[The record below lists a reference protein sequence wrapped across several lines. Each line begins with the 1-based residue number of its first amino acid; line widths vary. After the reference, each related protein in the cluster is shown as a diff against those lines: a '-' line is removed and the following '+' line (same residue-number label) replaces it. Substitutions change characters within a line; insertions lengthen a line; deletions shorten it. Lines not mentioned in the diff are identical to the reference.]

1 MVRIT
6 LPDNSVK
13 EFAATTTTGAEI
25 AASIGAGLA
34 KAAVAIEVN
43 GVAQDLSEAI
53 AQDASV
59 SIATAKTE
67 LGLDTLRHT
76 LAAQVLALAIKE
88 MYPGAKLAIGPTI
101 DTGCYYDIEFASPLS
116 SDDLP
121 KIEERMKDIIK
132 SGRVVVRELWEPEQ
146 LMMHFESTGDSYKSI
161 IIQEAVAKGQTIDGK
176 VSAYRQVGSE
186 FAGKEFIDLCRGPH
200 VPSLD
205 KLTLAFKL
213 TNLAGAY
220 WKGDSQNQQ
229 LTRIYCVA
237 FASQKELDA
246 YLTMREEAEKRD
258 HRKLG
263 RELELFHLQEEAP
276 GQAFWHP
283 KGWALYRELEH
294 FIRENLKRYDY
305 KEVNTP
311 RRVNKSLYVQSG
323 HWQNYREDLFL
334 FCDDVMQPIV
344 EPVANAAAQDKTLG
358 QMAKGIEDLD
368 IYAIKPMNCPCH
380 VQIFN
385 QGSKSYRDLPL
396 RMSEFGACMR
406 NEAHGALHGLMR
418 VTSFTQDDAHIFC
431 TPDQMESEI
440 IALCNLIDEVYEPL
454 GFKDYT
460 VRLATRPE
468 KRVGEDHL
476 WDASEKALADACAKI
491 GIPLTLAPGDG
502 AFYGPKLEYHL
513 KDAIGRTWQCGTVQV
528 DFNLPIRMGANFTN
542 ENGER
547 VPCVMIHRAILGTLE
562 RFTGILIEQY
572 EGKFPTWLAP
582 VQAMVIPITDGQ
594 NDYAHE
600 VRRQLEAVDVRNASA
615 GFRVEVDAS
624 NDRMQKKIL
633 FAQQKKIPYML
644 VVGKKEAEDGTVA
657 IRLRDGTD
665 LGAKPL
671 SWLIDRLKTEVE
683 TRTDTPAVAK
693 AA

>member
-6 LPDNSVK
+6 LPDASVR
-13 EFAATTTTGAEI
+13 EFATTTTGGEV

-34 KAAVAIEVN
+34 KAAVAVEVD
-43 GVAQDLSEAI
+43 GQPQDLSVAI
-53 AQDASV
+53 DHDV
-59 SIATAKTE
+59 SLKIATAKDA

-101 DTGCYYDIEFASPLS
+101 ENGCYYDIEFASPLS

-121 KIEERMKDIIK
+121 KIEDKMKDIIK
-132 SGRVVVRELWEPEQ
+132 SGRAVVRELWEPEK
-146 LMMHFESTGDSYKSI
+146 LMMHFESTGDSYKSL
-161 IIQEAVAKGQTIDGK
+161 IIQDAVSKGQTLDGK
-176 VSAYRQVGSE
+176 VSAYRQVGSS
-186 FAGKEFIDLCRGPH
+186 FDGKEFIDLCRGPH
-200 VPSLD
+200 APDLS
-205 KLTLAFKL
+205 KITLAFKL

-220 WKGDSQNQQ
+220 WKGDSANQQ

-237 FASQKELDA
+237 FATQKELDA

-263 RELELFHLQEEAP
+263 RELELFHIQEEAP

-283 KGWALYRELEH
+283 KGWTLFLELQH
-294 FIRENLKRYDY
+294 YIRQNLRRYNY

-311 RRVNKSLYVQSG
+311 RLVNKNLYVASG
-323 HWQNYREDLFL
+323 HWQNYREDMFL

-344 EPVANAAAQDKTLG
+344 EPAAHDKAQATTLG
-358 QMAKGIEDLD
+358 HLAKDMDALS
-368 IYAIKPMNCPCH
+368 IYGLKPMNCPCH

-396 RMSEFGACMR
+396 RMSEFGNCMR

-418 VTSFTQDDAHIFC
+418 VTSMTQDDAHIFC
-431 TPDQMESEI
+431 TPEQMEGEI
-440 IALCNLIDEVYEPL
+440 LELCRLIDEVYGPL
-454 GFKDYT
+454 GFAEYSVK
-460 VRLATRPE
+460 LATRPE
-468 KRVGEDHL
+468 KRVGSDDL
-476 WDASEKALADACAKI
+476 WDAAEKALEDACAKA

-528 DFNLPIRMGANFTN
+528 DFNMPIRLGAHYTN

-547 VPCVMIHRAILGTLE
+547 VPCVMIHRAILGSIE
-562 RFTGILIEQY
+562 RFTGILIEQH

-582 VQAMVIPITDGQ
+582 VQAVVIPITDHQ
-594 NDYAHE
+594 NDYADA
-600 VRRQLEAVDVRNASA
+600 VRKQLMDVELNNATS
-615 GFRVEVDAS
+615 GLRVEVDDS
-624 NDRMQKKIL
+624 SDRMQKKIL

-644 VVGKKEAEDGTVA
+644 VVGKQEAENGTVA
-657 IRLRDGTD
+657 VRLRDGTD

-671 SWLIDRLKTEVE
+671 EWVLARLKGEVE
-683 TRTDTPAVAK
+683 GRKDEAAVAK

>member
-6 LPDNSVK
+6 LPDGSVK
-13 EFAATTTTGAEI
+13 EFAGTTTGGEV

-34 KAAVAIEVN
+34 KAAVAVEVD
-43 GVAQDLSEAI
+43 GKARDLNEPI
-53 AQDASV
+53 AADASLK
-59 SIATAKTE
+59 IATAKDA

-76 LAAQVLALAIKE
+76 LAAQVLALAVKE

-101 DTGCYYDIEFASPLS
+101 ENGAYYDIEFASALS

-121 KIEERMKDIIK
+121 KIEERMRAIIK
-132 SGRVVVRELWEPEQ
+132 SGRAVQRELWEPEK
-146 LMMHFESTGDSYKSI
+146 LMMHFEATGDSYKSM
-161 IIQEAVAKGQTIDGK
+161 IIQEAVSKGQVIDGK
-176 VSAYRQVGSE
+176 VSAYRQVGSA
-186 FAGKEFIDLCRGPH
+186 FDGKEFVDLCRGPH
-200 VPSLD
+200 ATSLE
-205 KLTLAFKL
+205 KLGGLAFKL

-229 LTRIYCVA
+229 LTRIYVVA

-283 KGWALYRELEH
+283 KGWTLFLELQH
-294 FIRENLKRYDY
+294 YIRQNLRRYNY

-311 RRVNKSLYVQSG
+311 RIVNKNLFVASG
-323 HWQNYREDLFL
+323 HWQNYREDMFL

-344 EPVANAAAQDKTLG
+344 EPAANEKAQGTTLG
-358 QMAKGIEDLD
+358 ELAKGMDGLS
-368 IYAIKPMNCPCH
+368 IYGLKPMNCPCH

-396 RMSEFGACMR
+396 RMSEFGNCMR

-418 VTSFTQDDAHIFC
+418 VTSMTQDDAHIFC
-431 TPDQMESEI
+431 TPEQMEGEI
-440 IALCNLIDEVYEPL
+440 LELCRLIDEVYAPL
-454 GFKDYT
+454 GFTEYSVK
-460 VRLATRPE
+460 LATRPE
-468 KRVGEDHL
+468 KRVGGEEL
-476 WDASEKALADACAKI
+476 WDASEKALADACEKA

-528 DFNLPIRMGANFTN
+528 DFNMPIRLGAHYTD
-542 ENGER
+542 ETGAR
-547 VPCVMIHRAILGTLE
+547 VPCVMIHRAILGSIE
-562 RFTGILIEQY
+562 RFTGILIEQH
-572 EGKFPTWLAP
+572 EGKFPVWLAP
-582 VQAMVIPITDGQ
+582 VQAVVIPITDVQ
-594 NDYAHE
+594 NDYADS
-600 VRRQLEAVDVRNASA
+600 VRKALMDADVTNAT
-615 GFRVEVDAS
+615 GGLRVEVDAS

-633 FAQQKKIPYML
+633 FAQQQKVPYML
-644 VVGKKEAEDGTVA
+644 VVGKQEAADGTVA
-657 IRLRDGTD
+657 VRLRDGTD

-671 SWLIDRLKTEVE
+671 AWVIERMRGEVE
-683 TRTDTPAVAK
+683 SRKDEVVVAK

>member
-6 LPDNSVK
+6 LPDGSVK
-13 EFAATTTTGAEI
+13 EFGATTTGGEV

-34 KAAVAIEVN
+34 KAAVAVEVD
-43 GVAQDLSEAI
+43 GVAQDLMSPI
-53 AQDASV
+53 GKDV
-59 SIATAKTE
+59 SLKIATAKDA

-76 LAAQVLALAIKE
+76 LAAQVLALAVKE
-88 MYPGAKLAIGPTI
+88 MYSGAKLAIGPTI
-101 DTGCYYDIEFASPLS
+101 ETGAYYDIEFASALS
-116 SDDLP
+116 SEDLP
-121 KIEERMKDIIK
+121 KIEARMREILA
-132 SGRVVVRELWEPEQ
+132 SGRKVERELWEPEK
-146 LMMHFESTGDSYKSI
+146 LMMHFESVGDSYKSI
-161 IIQEAVAKGQTIDGK
+161 IIQEAVSKGQTIDGK

-186 FAGKEFIDLCRGPH
+186 FDGKEFIDLCRGPH
-200 VPSLD
+200 APDLS
-205 KLTLAFKL
+205 KITLAFKL

-220 WKGDSQNQQ
+220 WKGDSANQQ
-229 LTRIYCVA
+229 LTRIYMVA
-237 FASQKELDA
+237 FATQKELDA
-246 YLTMREEAEKRD
+246 YLLMREEAEKRD

-283 KGWALYRELEH
+283 KGWALYRELEY
-294 FIRENLKRYDY
+294 FIRENLKRYNY

-344 EPVANAAAQDKTLG
+344 EPVANASAQGKTLG
-358 QMAKGIEDLD
+358 EMAKGIEGLD

-396 RMSEFGACMR
+396 RMAEFGACMR

-431 TPDQMESEI
+431 TPDQMEGEI
-440 IALCNLIDEVYEPL
+440 IALCKLIDEVYEPL

-491 GIPLTLAPGDG
+491 GIPITMAPGDG

-542 ENGER
+542 EQGER

-582 VQAMVIPITDGQ
+582 VQAVVVPITDHQ
-594 NDYAHE
+594 NEYAEE
-600 VRRQLEAVDVRNASA
+600 VRRALEAADVQNAS
-615 GFRVEVDAS
+615 GGLRVEVDAS
-624 NDRMQKKIL
+624 SERMQKKIL
-633 FAQQKKIPYML
+633 FAQQKKVPYML
-644 VVGKKEAEDGTVA
+644 VVGKQEAADGTVA
-657 IRLRDGTD
+657 VRLRDGTD
-665 LGAKPL
+665 LGAKPIQ
-671 SWLIDRLKTEVE
+671 WVIDRLKGEVE
-683 TRTDTPAVAK
+683 GRRDEAPVAK

>member
-6 LPDNSVK
+6 LPDSSVK
-13 EFAATTTTGAEI
+13 EFATTTTGGEI

-34 KAAVAIEVN
+34 KAAVAVEVD
-43 GVAQDLSEAI
+43 GVAQDIYSPI
-53 AQDASV
+53 DHDASV
-59 SIATAKTE
+59 KLATAKDA
-67 LGLDTLRHT
+67 LGLDTMRHT
-76 LAAQVLALAIKE
+76 LAAQVLALAVKE

-101 DTGCYYDIEFASPLS
+101 ENGFYYDIEFKSALS
-116 SDDLP
+116 SEDLP
-121 KIEERMKDIIK
+121 KIEARMREIIGT
-132 SGRVVVRELWEPEQ
+132 GRTVVRELWEPEK
-146 LMMHFESTGDSYKSI
+146 LMMHFESTGDSYKSM
-161 IIQEAVAKGQTIDGK
+161 IIQDAVTKDQLVDGK

-186 FAGKEFIDLCRGPH
+186 FDGKEFIDLCRGPH
-200 VPSLD
+200 VADLS
-205 KLTLAFKL
+205 KITLAFKL

-220 WKGDSQNQQ
+220 WKGDSANQQ
-229 LTRIYCVA
+229 LTRIYAVA
-237 FASQKELDA
+237 FATQKELDA
-246 YLTMREEAEKRD
+246 YLLMREEAEKRD

-263 RELELFHLQEEAP
+263 RELGLFHLQEEAP

-294 FIRENLKRYDY
+294 FIRENLKRYNY

-311 RRVNKSLYVQSG
+311 RRVNKKLYVESG

-344 EPVANAAAQDKTLG
+344 EPASHEKAQGTTLG
-358 QMAKGIEDLD
+358 QMAKGIEELD

-380 VQIFN
+380 VQVFN

-431 TPDQMESEI
+431 TPDQMEVEI
-440 IALCNLIDEVYEPL
+440 IALCKLIDEVYEPL

-476 WDASEKALADACAKI
+476 WDAAEKALADACAKI
-491 GIPLTLAPGDG
+491 GMPITLAPGDG

-542 ENGER
+542 EQGER

-562 RFTGILIEQY
+562 RFMGILIEQY

-582 VQAMVIPITDGQ
+582 VQAVIVPITDHQ
-594 NDYAHE
+594 NDYADE
-600 VRRQLEAVDVRNASA
+600 VRRQLESADVRNAS
-615 GFRVEVDAS
+615 GGLRVEVDS
-624 NDRMQKKIL
+624 SSERMQKKIL
-633 FAQQKKIPYML
+633 FAQQQKVPYML
-644 VVGKKEAEDGTVA
+644 VVGKQEAADGTVA
-657 IRLRDGTD
+657 VRLRDGTD

-671 SWLIDRLKTEVE
+671 AWVIARLKGEVE
-683 TRTDTPAVAK
+683 SRADETAVVK